1 MDIVIIGGAG
11 HVGLPLGL
19 AFADKGKR
27 VLLYDINEPALAT
40 IRRGEMPF
48 MEYDAEPI
56 LKRVLGKTLTL
67 TSNAKDIAGAKH
79 VIVAIGTPVDEYQ
92 NPRLRALLD
101 LFETLRP
108 NLRPEQT
115 IIIRSTVYPRTNAK
129 VKELLE
135 TGSKTPWKVAYAP
148 ERIAQGYAIRELREL
163 PQLVAGTS
171 PEAERDAVEL
181 FEAISPS
188 VIPVTIEE
196 AELAKL
202 FSNAWRYI
210 QFAVANQFYMM
221 ATDLGVDYDAVRKAM
236 VEGYGRAAGLPG
248 AGFAAGPCLLKD
260 TLQLAAFNSSN
271 SFPLGQAAMHVN
283 EGLPAFLVEQL
294 RRKHDLSRTRVGI
307 LGMTFKADI
316 DDTRDALSYK
326 LGKILRFHGAT
337 VSYSDEFATDPTFVS
352 KEELVKNVDVVI
364 VGVPHGAYKSLRVPP
379 SVEIVDPWN
388 VLTRGATPALPLAA
402 VRPGA
407 KRA

>member
-1 MDIVIIGGAG
+1 MI
-11 HVGLPLGL
+11 
-19 AFADKGKR
+19 
-27 VLLYDINEPALAT
+27 Y
-40 IRRGEMPF
+40 
-48 MEYDAEPI
+48 
-56 LKRVLGKTLTL
+56 
-67 TSNAKDIAGAKH
+67 
-79 VIVAIGTPVDEYQ
+79 
-92 NPRLRALLD
+92 
-101 LFETLRP
+101 
-108 NLRPEQT
+108 
-115 IIIRSTVYPRTNAK
+115 
-129 VKELLE
+129 
-135 TGSKTPWKVAYAP
+135 
-148 ERIAQGYAIRELREL
+148 
-163 PQLVAGTS
+163 
-171 PEAERDAVEL
+171 
-181 FEAISPS
+181 
-188 VIPVTIEE
+188 VTIEE
-196 AELAKL
+196 AALAKL

-260 TLQLAAFNSSN
+260 TLQLAAFNTSN

-294 RRKHDLSRTRVGI
+294 RRKYNLAKTRVGI

-364 VGVPHGAYKSLRVPP
+364 VGVPHSAYKNLRVPP

-388 VLTRGATPALPLAA
+388 VVPDA
-402 VRPGA
+402 V
-407 KRA
+407 